1 MADEPSP
8 LISVKPIPDA
18 HLSLMERFAAWIILS
33 ALILFIGAVVGND
46 LVPGNTLSETV
57 QTNFLDP
64 LNQDSTQGDA
74 GYNPVDTVAYSVLL
88 VSFVVVISAWL
99 RKMGFPESPRAKP
112 DRHTARR
119 PRAGWLPP
127 PATPIP

>member
-74 GYNPVDTVAYSVLL
+74 GYNPVDTVAY
-88 VSFVVVISAWL
+88 
-99 RKMGFPESPRAKP
+99 
-112 DRHTARR
+112 
-119 PRAGWLPP
+119 
-127 PATPIP
+127 